1 MGAAAGVE
9 PMLPA
14 YRQAFQDQLAKTFAD
29 PGARLAITGATGW
42 LGVVLAH
49 MASRAGLTTA
59 NGRLRLFASSPRV
72 MALEGENAAQVEALS
87 DAPTLTGEGWRVA
100 HFAGLGK
107 ERTLDLSPDAFA
119 RASNAILD
127 AVLRLTEPA
136 VAPRMVFTSSGAV
149 YASGGLV
156 EGLEQSPYGWMKRR
170 HEERLATW
178 CAERSI
184 PLVIARV
191 FAVGGPHGN
200 KRERYALASI
210 VDAAL
215 AGQPIVLKAEHPVF
229 RSFVHVEELVAALL
243 AIADHTPAGQP
254 RLFDTGGGEV
264 VELQDLAERIQVL
277 VGDPAVSPITRHL
290 RQGLAEDRYV
300 GDERE
305 YGRLLAA
312 LGLPR
317 ATLDQI
323 ILDTA
328 GR

>member
-1 MGAAAGVE
+1 
-9 PMLPA
+9 MLPA
-14 YRQAFQDQLAKTFAD
+14 HRQAFQDQLVKTFAD

-42 LGVVLAH
+42 LGLVLAH

-59 NGRLRLFASSPRV
+59 NGRLRLFASSLR
-72 MALEGENAAQVEALS
+72 ALTLEGEDVAQVEALFG
-87 DAPTLTGEGWRVA
+87 APPLTGEGWRVA

-107 ERTLDLSPDAFA
+107 ERTSDLSPGEFA
-119 RASNAILD
+119 RASHTILD
-127 AVLRLTEPA
+127 AVLHLTDPA
-136 VAPRMVFTSSGAV
+136 IAPRMIFASSGAV
-149 YASGGLV
+149 YAPAGLV
-156 EGLEQSPYGWMKRR
+156 EGLEQSPYGWMKRL
-170 HEERLATW
+170 HEERLAAW

-191 FAVGGPHGN
+191 FAVGGPHSN

-210 VDAAL
+210 IDAAL
-215 AGQPIVLKAEHPVF
+215 AGQPIVLKAEHLVL

-243 AIADHTPAGQP
+243 AIVNDTPAGRP
-254 RLFDTGGGEV
+254 RLFDTGGGAV
-264 VELQDLAERIQVL
+264 VELQALAERIQGL
-277 VGDPAVSPITRHL
+277 VGDPTVSPITRHL

-305 YGRLLAA
+305 YSRLLAA
-312 LGLPR
+312 MGLPR
-317 ATLDQI
+317 TTLDQI